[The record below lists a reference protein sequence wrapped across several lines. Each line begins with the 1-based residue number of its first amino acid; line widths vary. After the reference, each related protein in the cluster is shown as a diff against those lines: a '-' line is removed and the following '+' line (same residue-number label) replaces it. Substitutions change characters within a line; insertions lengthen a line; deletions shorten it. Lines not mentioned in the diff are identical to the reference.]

1 MSSDDRPTRR
11 HLLRGLLTGI
21 AGAAAGVA
29 ATGES
34 ASATSTALLSETE
47 NVTSA
52 TTGIR
57 LDNAGPAFGSPT
69 TVLTLSDANVAPSPP
84 LDGLVTIDATKTI
97 TGLRVRAPTYGVMA
111 TSNGWGAAF
120 GGNQLGVIASST
132 AENAPCLGLFPTE
145 QCLDPHDRVDP
156 NNQLSVLY
164 VQRMD
169 PDQGILSNVTLW
181 WGSQCAGDTWRRLAG
196 PDTAGALTVLPSPV
210 RLYDS
215 RPGFEPDAGE
225 KGVLEP
231 DAPRAIDAKANG
243 SGVPAHAKAL
253 AVNVTVTG
261 GAADGYLVAYPD
273 GQPTPLASSINWS
286 AGQTVANGLIVGL
299 GADEKLALKTV
310 SPVHVVVDISG
321 YYL

>member
-11 HLLRGLLTGI
+11 HLLRGLLTGL

-34 ASATSTALLSETE
+34 ASAASTALLSETE

-57 LDNAGPAFGSPT
+57 LANPGPSFGYPT
-69 TVLTLSDANVAPSPP
+69 TVLTLTDADVAPSPS
-84 LDGLVTIDATKTI
+84 LEGLVTIDATKTI
-97 TGLRVRAPTYGVMA
+97 TGLRVRAPSSGLIA
-111 TSNGWGAAF
+111 TSNGWGAVL
-120 GGNQLGVIASST
+120 GGKQLGAIVAST
-132 AENAPCLGLFPTE
+132 AENTPCLGLAPQE
-145 QCLDPHDRVDP
+145 PCLSPHDHVDP
-156 NNQLSVLY
+156 SNGLSVLY
-164 VQRMD
+164 VERND

-196 PDTAGALTVLPSPV
+196 PDTAGALSVLPAPV

-215 RPGFEPDAGE
+215 RPGFAPDAGE
-225 KGVLEP
+225 KGPLEP
-231 DAPRAIDAKANG
+231 GTSRSIDAKGND

-253 AVNVTVTG
+253 AINLTVTG
-261 GAADGYLVAYPD
+261 GSADGYLVAYPD
-273 GQPTPLASSINWS
+273 GQPTPEASSINWS

-299 GADEKLALKTV
+299 GPNETLALATV
-310 SPVHVVVDISG
+310 EPVHVVIDISG